1 MSIYTFRVKYKRPD
15 KLSDPHNDFT
25 DSLLKELLAI
35 PDSQLKRQHYVKL
48 LGPHLPAGTYSES
61 VYFLPLAFQYLMTH
75 DEDTLDL
82 INPIIGFISKN
93 KKQLNADG
101 IWDTARDCIREC
113 FQAWTHEFCVIHFD
127 AKACRKRGWRKIT
140 YFDYVKNAEAV
151 EMAIKTLIEF
161 EHIADLAAEFISN
174 LALSTD
180 DPVKSAW
187 FLEYIRS
194 HGEPYYKVPDYEP
207 IKKLIYDEA
216 LVLKAA
222 ILVEEKIVPNEP
234 SPTYWQDTFKILGL
248 A

>member
-1 MSIYTFRVKYKRPD
+1 MSISTFRVKYGRPN

-25 DSLLKELLAI
+25 DDLLKELLAI
-35 PDSQLKRQHYVKL
+35 PDSQLKRRHYVNL
-48 LGPHLPAGTYSES
+48 LGPHLPAGTYQES
-61 VYFLPLAFQYLMTH
+61 VYFLPLAFQYLATH
-75 DEDTLDL
+75 DEETLDL

-93 KKQLNADG
+93 KNHLSADV
-101 IWDTARDCIREC
+101 IWDAARDCIREC
-113 FQAWTHEFCVIHFD
+113 FHLWTQKFCVVHFD
-127 AKACRKRGWRKIT
+127 TEACREKGWRIT
-140 YFDYVKNAEAV
+140 YFDTVKNSETV
-151 EMAIKTLIEF
+151 EMAIKTLVEF
-161 EHIADLAAEFISN
+161 EHTADLAAEFISK

-194 HGEPYYKVPDYEP
+194 QSAPYYKVPDYEP
-207 IKKLIYDEA
+207 IKKLIYDEES
-216 LVLKAA
+216 VLKAA